1 MFKRTDK
8 GDTTTIVACL
18 PLGVKLVF
26 IFGKYG
32 KRASLQKWR
41 EDGDRF
47 AILKTFRVEE
57 VSTNIFKLSKSVELL
72 EKGVDFV

>member
-32 KRASLQKWR
+32 KRVSLQKWR
-41 EDGDRF
+41 EVGDRF

-57 VSTNIFKLSKSVELL
+57 FSTNIFKLSKSVELL